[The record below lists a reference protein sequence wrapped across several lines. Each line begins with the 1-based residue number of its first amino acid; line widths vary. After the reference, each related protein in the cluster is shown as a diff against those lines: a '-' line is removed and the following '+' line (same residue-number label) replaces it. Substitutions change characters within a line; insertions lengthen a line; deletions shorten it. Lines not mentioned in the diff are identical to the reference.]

1 MTVDIEQI
9 KRECFS
15 IISLTDQPRVAVNTA
30 IDHLVSRGYLGVVP
44 GWQPIETYDYKNF
57 PEVWLAAWIEP
68 SEYAKENGAS
78 AHWDIGMGRCW
89 HVNTRKFTGVLGGS
103 PIYWCKTNKP
113 YSPAQ
118 KGNAE

>member
-1 MTVDIEQI
+1 MKIYERNRDGKPYPVFEID
-9 KRECFS
+9 
-15 IISLTDQPRVAVNTA
+15 A
-30 IDHLVSRGYLGVVP
+30 IDLVQQYIQNCDVE
-44 GWQPIETYDYKNF
+44 QFIADY
-57 PEVWLAAWIEP
+57 
-68 SEYAKENGAS
+68 
-78 AHWDIGMGRCW
+78 IGMGRCW